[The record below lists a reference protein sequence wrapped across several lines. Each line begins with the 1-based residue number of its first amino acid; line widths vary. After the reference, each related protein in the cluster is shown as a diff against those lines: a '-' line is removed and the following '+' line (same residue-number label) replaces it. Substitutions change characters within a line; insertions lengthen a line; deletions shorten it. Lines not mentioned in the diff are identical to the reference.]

1 VGPSSIWKRLFE
13 EGGGG
18 RDLKPGTQLSMKAP
32 KNVGVNSSGEVIYT
46 QFIMRFMRGNN
57 KVMQRHMILRGDPVW
72 KKL

>member
-1 VGPSSIWKRLFE
+1 
-13 EGGGG
+13 
-18 RDLKPGTQLSMKAP
+18 MKAP